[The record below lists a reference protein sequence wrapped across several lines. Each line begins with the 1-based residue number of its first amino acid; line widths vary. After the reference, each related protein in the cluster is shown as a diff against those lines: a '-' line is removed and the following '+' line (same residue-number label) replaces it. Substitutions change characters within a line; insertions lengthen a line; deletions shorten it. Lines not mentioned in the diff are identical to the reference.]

1 METLLSLSNDLAGAV
16 ERAARAVVAV
26 HARPRLASTGVH
38 WGPGVVVTADHT
50 VRTDDDLRVT
60 RPDGRTVPATLAGR
74 DPATDLAVLRV
85 ADLAGPP
92 AERGD
97 PARLR
102 VGHVVLAVGHGPRAS
117 WGVVSTLGEAW
128 RTWRGGEIDRLIR
141 LDLTL
146 YPGFSGGPL
155 VDARGDVVGLVTS
168 GLARQLELAVPAST
182 VERVVEALLA
192 TGRVARG
199 YLGIGLQ
206 PVALPEALRPVVPGA
221 GEQGLIVVNVEP
233 AGPAATAGILLG
245 DVLVA
250 LDGRAVGDTDA
261 VQGVVAGRPIGSA
274 VTVSLV
280 RAGAPVQLS
289 VAIGERPARKG

>member
-1 METLLSLSNDLAGAV
+1 METLLSLSNDLAAAV

-38 WGPGVVVTADHT
+38 WRPGVVVTADHT
-50 VRTDDDLRVT
+50 VRSDDDLRVT
-60 RPDGRTVPATLAGR
+60 RPDGRAVPATLAGR

-117 WGVVSTLGEAW
+117 WGVVSTVGEAW

-141 LDLTL
+141 PDLTL

-155 VDARGDVVGLVTS
+155 VDARGDLVGIVPS

-182 VERVVEALLA
+182 VERVVEAILA

-199 YLGIGLQ
+199 YLGVGLQ
-206 PVALPEALRPVVPGA
+206 PVTLPETLRRAAPAA
-221 GEQGLIVVNVEP
+221 GEGGLVVVNVEP
-233 AGPAATAGILLG
+233 DGPAARAGILLG

-250 LDGRAVGDTDA
+250 LDGRPVEDTDA
-261 VQGVVAGRPIGSA
+261 VQAVVVGRPVGSA
-274 VTVSLV
+274 VTAALI

-289 VAIGERPARKG
+289 VATGERPVRSR

>member
-38 WGPGVVVTADHT
+38 WRPGVVVTADHT

-206 PVALPEALRPVVPGA
+206 PVMLPEALRPV
-221 GEQGLIVVNVEP
+221 
-233 AGPAATAGILLG
+233 
-245 DVLVA
+245 
-250 LDGRAVGDTDA
+250 
-261 VQGVVAGRPIGSA
+261 
-274 VTVSLV
+274 
-280 RAGAPVQLS
+280 
-289 VAIGERPARKG
+289 

>member
-1 METLLSLSNDLAGAV
+1 M
-16 ERAARAVVAV
+16 
-26 HARPRLASTGVH
+26 
-38 WGPGVVVTADHT
+38 
-50 VRTDDDLRVT
+50 
-60 RPDGRTVPATLAGR
+60 
-74 DPATDLAVLRV
+74 
-85 ADLAGPP
+85 
-92 AERGD
+92 
-97 PARLR
+97 
-102 VGHVVLAVGHGPRAS
+102 
-117 WGVVSTLGEAW
+117 
-128 RTWRGGEIDRLIR
+128 
-141 LDLTL
+141 
-146 YPGFSGGPL
+146 
-155 VDARGDVVGLVTS
+155 TS

-206 PVALPEALRPVVPGA
+206 PVMLPEALRPVVPGA

-289 VAIGERPARKG
+289 VAIGERPAGKR